1 MSRAAVF
8 VDRDGVLT
16 ELVADPRSGL
26 PESPLHPQDVALI
39 EGAAAALGRLRD
51 AGYLLV
57 GVTNQPAAAKG
68 VVGIDELNAVQER
81 VVALFEQEGVLF
93 DRFAV
98 CFHHPEGVVPELT
111 KACGCRKP
119 APGMLTDA
127 ARELGLDLDRSWL
140 VGDTDTDVA
149 AGVAAGARTVVIENP
164 ASAHKREGSVAA
176 DLAARDLTAAADAI
190 LRADPR

>member
-16 ELVADPRSGL
+16 ELVPDPRSGL
-26 PESPLHPQDVALI
+26 PESPLHLEDVALI
-39 EGAAAALGRLRD
+39 GGAPAALGRLRD
-51 AGYLLV
+51 AGYVLV

-68 VVGIDELNAVQER
+68 VAGIAALNAVQER
-81 VVALFEQEGVLF
+81 VVTLFEQEGVAF

-111 KACGCRKP
+111 KTCGCRKP
-119 APGMLTDA
+119 APGMLIDA
-127 ARELGLDLDRSWL
+127 ARELGLDLGRSWL

-149 AGVAAGARTVVIENP
+149 AGVAAGVRTVVIENP
-164 ASAHKREGSVAA
+164 ASAHKRQRSGAA
-176 DLAARDLTAAADAI
+176 DLSARDLTAAADAI